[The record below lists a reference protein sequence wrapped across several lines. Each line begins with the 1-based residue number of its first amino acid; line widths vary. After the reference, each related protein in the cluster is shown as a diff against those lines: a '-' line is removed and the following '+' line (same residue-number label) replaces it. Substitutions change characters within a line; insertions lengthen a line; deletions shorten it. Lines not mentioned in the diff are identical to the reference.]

1 MFDLCLPKNV
11 HKDSSS
17 PTKEDKEEV
26 DNEDEGLRQRHK
38 KAGSEEVKDEEHVED
53 EEGGTTK
60 QDDDDEW
67 SKLQKDVKKDKTLEA
82 TKDESHPV
90 HCPHFP
96 LVSLHCVYQM
106 AVENPTIYGPSP

>member
-11 HKDSSS
+11 REDSSS

-38 KAGSEEVKDEEHVED
+38 KAGSEEAKEEEPVED

-96 LVSLHCVYQM
+96 LVSFHCVYQM